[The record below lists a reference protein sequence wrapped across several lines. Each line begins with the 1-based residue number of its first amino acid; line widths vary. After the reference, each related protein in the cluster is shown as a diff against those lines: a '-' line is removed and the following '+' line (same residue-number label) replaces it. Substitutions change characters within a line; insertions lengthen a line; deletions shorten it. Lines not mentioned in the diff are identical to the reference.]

1 MKDSSLIRKLQNLTR
16 ISRQNQLIRP
26 RRRQRTD
33 TGLSRQQIRQ
43 RSGLVIV
50 KTQCKKCV
58 GRNLYPHRLFAFIEI
73 HDNQYD
79 LVTVFAHKGILAIR
93 IEIRIPRVGIHQVEE
108 SPLSNGLLRFRHVQ
122 YPGILLTQFTLLVR
136 QTGAIELP
144 VVDPFAQALHAPVI
158 EYRRTPVR

>member
-73 HDNQYD
+73 HDNQY
-79 LVTVFAHKGILAIR
+79 LRIKAYWLFELKYGFRELAYIR
-93 IEIRIPRVGIHQVEE
+93 
-108 SPLSNGLLRFRHVQ
+108 SKK
-122 YPGILLTQFTLLVR
+122 
-136 QTGAIELP
+136 
-144 VVDPFAQALHAPVI
+144 AP
-158 EYRRTPVR
+158 